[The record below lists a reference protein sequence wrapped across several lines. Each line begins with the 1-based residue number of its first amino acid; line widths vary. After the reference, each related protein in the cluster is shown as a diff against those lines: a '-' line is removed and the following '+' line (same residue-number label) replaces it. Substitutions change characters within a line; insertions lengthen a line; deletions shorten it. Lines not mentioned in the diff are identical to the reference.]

1 MAGNGPTYDVR
12 LVEIILKVDC
22 NTKETSMFVKSWYCR
37 FTFLSIFWLVIGSD
51 RCTELG

>member
-22 NTKETSMFVKSWYCR
+22 NTKETSIFVKSWYCR
-37 FTFLSIFWLVIGSD
+37 FTLSVDFLACYWF
-51 RCTELG
+51 